1 MYKDTGKKI
10 LGLANTICIIGI
22 VISCIGGLVVM
33 ASDEDMI
40 IVGLLA
46 AALGSLGSWLG
57 SLLLAGFGELIANTA
72 EIRNMLAASQ
82 ILTAT
87 TPLPT
92 PLLTVRRTASFDPLS
107 GTREQRKLLSF
118 LRKASIS

>member
-82 ILTAT
+82 NPPAYNQPPTQNPYGYNAT
-87 TPLPT
+87 PYAAPYGQENGQL
-92 PLLTVRRTASFDPLS
+92 
-107 GTREQRKLLSF
+107 
-118 LRKASIS
+118 